1 MSEISGSKL
10 KQIREER
17 HIPLE
22 QVAKATRIRLSI
34 LQDLESDE
42 YADLGSRAQ
51 IRGFL
56 KLYADFLGVPLE
68 ETAPQSPK
76 EEDQPSSEEQPKQAI
91 PEAKV
96 PAEVKT
102 SPKAKPSKKR
112 ESKPIRSRKKA
123 STTPKAE
130 KSAET
135 LAPLPVS
142 RSQQML
148 DDIGRQL
155 NAHRRYLDIPWDLLV
170 EQTHIPRAQ
179 LIALEQG
186 NLDAFASPAEAKGLL
201 QSYARF
207 LNLNTDL
214 LMVQFADAL
223 QERLAEKAAS
233 ERRPRKRARLLSP
246 RWVALRRFFTLDLFF
261 GTLLVGGII
270 FFMVWGA
277 AQLMNQPEALTEATN
292 LPEIQEVLIGSPTP
306 LGLEPT
312 LTPTEGEPAFQLPTA
327 TPLSVP
333 LDTTAPIQVVVHAR
347 QSVWV
352 KVSAD
357 NKEVFQ
363 GRMSAGSVEA
373 YTAEEFL
380 EVEAGNA
387 AALEIVYNQTQLD
400 PFSRVGQLLRLRFDA
415 NGMQDISATPPY
427 LPTPTQTSVP

>member
-34 LQDLESDE
+34 LQDLEADE

-56 KLYADFLGVPLE
+56 KIYADFLGVPLE
-68 ETAPQSPK
+68 ETAPQTTEVEEQSSETPSEQSAEDVKAPLEVKLSPK
-76 EEDQPSSEEQPKQAI
+76 
-91 PEAKV
+91 
-96 PAEVKT
+96 VK
-102 SPKAKPSKKR
+102 ASKKKEPKR
-112 ESKPIRSRKKA
+112 IKRRIKTGITSKDNK
-123 STTPKAE
+123 STE
-130 KSAET
+130 VIS
-135 LAPLPVS
+135 PLPVS

-155 NAHRRYLDIPWDLLV
+155 NARRRYLDIPWDLLV

-179 LIALEQG
+179 LVALEQG

-201 QSYARF
+201 QTYARF

-214 LMVQFADAL
+214 LLVQFADAL
-223 QERLAEKAAS
+223 QERLAEKAAAES
-233 ERRPRKRARLLSP
+233 KPRRRARLLSP
-246 RWVALRRFFTLDLFF
+246 RWVALRRYFTLDLFF

-277 AQLMNQPEALTEATN
+277 AQLMNQPELQAETTN
-292 LPEIQEVLIGSPTP
+292 LPEIQEILIGSQTP
-306 LGLEPT
+306 VGLEPT
-312 LTPTEGEPAFQLPTA
+312 LTPTEEAPAFQLPTA
-327 TPLSVP
+327 TPLTVP

-357 NKEVFQ
+357 NKEVYQ

-373 YTAEEFL
+373 YTAEEYL
-380 EVEAGNA
+380 ELEAGNA

-415 NGMQDISATPPY
+415 NGMQDLSATPPY
-427 LPTPTQTSVP
+427 LPTPTPTVLP

>member
-17 HIPLE
+17 NIPLE
-22 QVAKATRIRLSI
+22 QVAKSTRIRLSI
-34 LQDLESDE
+34 LQDLENDE
-42 YADLGSRAQ
+42 YTDLGSRVQ

-68 ETAPQSPK
+68 ETAPLITAEEAPISDASTNQSAEDLKAPSEVIPPPK
-76 EEDQPSSEEQPKQAI
+76 
-91 PEAKV
+91 
-96 PAEVKT
+96 VK
-102 SPKAKPSKKR
+102 SSKKKEPKR
-112 ESKPIRSRKKA
+112 IRRRNKTGIAPKDKKA
-123 STTPKAE
+123 VEVLS
-130 KSAET
+130 
-135 LAPLPVS
+135 PLPVS
-142 RSQQML
+142 RSQQIL

-155 NAHRRYLDIPWDLLV
+155 NARRRYLDIPWDLLV

-201 QSYARF
+201 QTYARF

-214 LMVQFADAL
+214 LLVQFADAL
-223 QERLAEKAAS
+223 QERLAEKAAAES
-233 ERRPRKRARLLSP
+233 KPRKRARLLSP

-277 AQLMNQPEALTEATN
+277 AQLMNQPEPQTETTN
-292 LPEIQEVLIGSPTP
+292 LPEIQEILIGSQTP
-306 LGLEPT
+306 MGIELT
-312 LTPTEGEPAFQLPTA
+312 QTPTEEAPAFQLPTA

-352 KVSAD
+352 KVNAD
-357 NKEVFQ
+357 DEEVYQ
-363 GRMSAGSVEA
+363 GRMPAGSVEA
-373 YTAEEFL
+373 YTAEEYL
-380 EVEAGNA
+380 ELEAGNA

-415 NGMQDISATPPY
+415 NGMQDLSATPPFQ
-427 LPTPTQTSVP
+427 PTPTLTVLP

>member
-17 HIPLE
+17 NIPLE
-22 QVAKATRIRLSI
+22 QVAKSTRIRLSI
-34 LQDLESDE
+34 LQDLENDE
-42 YADLGSRAQ
+42 YTDLGSRVQ

-68 ETAPQSPK
+68 ETAPLITA
-76 EEDQPSSEEQPKQAI
+76 EEA
-91 PEAKV
+91 
-96 PAEVKT
+96 
-102 SPKAKPSKKR
+102 
-112 ESKPIRSRKKA
+112 PISDA
-123 STTPKAE
+123 STNQ
-130 KSAET
+130 SAEELKAPSEVIPPPKVKSSNKKEPKRIKRRNKT
-135 LAPLPVS
+135 GIAPKDNKAVEVLSPLPVS

-155 NAHRRYLDIPWDLLV
+155 SARRRYLDIPWDLLV

-201 QSYARF
+201 QTYARF

-214 LMVQFADAL
+214 LLVQFADAL
-223 QERLAEKAAS
+223 QERLAEKAAAES
-233 ERRPRKRARLLSP
+233 KPRKRARLLSP

-277 AQLMNQPEALTEATN
+277 AQLMNQPEPQTETTN
-292 LPEIQEVLIGSPTP
+292 LPEIQEILIGSPTP
-306 LGLEPT
+306 MGIELT
-312 LTPTEGEPAFQLPTA
+312 TTPTEEAPAFQLPTA
-327 TPLSVP
+327 TPLTVP

-352 KVSAD
+352 KVNAD
-357 NKEVFQ
+357 NEEIYQ
-363 GRMSAGSVEA
+363 GRMPAGSVEA
-373 YTAEEFL
+373 YTAEEYL
-380 EVEAGNA
+380 ELEAGNA

-415 NGMQDISATPPY
+415 NGMQDLSATPPFQ
-427 LPTPTQTSVP
+427 PTPTTTVLP

>member
-22 QVAKATRIRLSI
+22 QVAKSTRIRLSI
-34 LQDLESDE
+34 LQDLEADE

-56 KLYADFLGVPLE
+56 KLYADFLGIPLE
-68 ETAPQSPK
+68 ETASQTT
-76 EEDQPSSEEQPKQAI
+76 EEEAQSSEAPTEQSAEDLKVSSGVKALPK
-91 PEAKV
+91 
-96 PAEVKT
+96 VK
-102 SPKAKPSKKR
+102 SSKKKEPKR
-112 ESKPIRSRKKA
+112 IRRLNK
-123 STTPKAE
+123 TGIPPKDDQAG
-130 KSAET
+130 KVLS
-135 LAPLPVS
+135 PLPAS
-142 RSQQML
+142 RSQQIL

-155 NAHRRYLDIPWDLLV
+155 NARRRYLDIPWDLLV

-201 QSYARF
+201 QTYARF

-214 LMVQFADAL
+214 LLVQFADAL
-223 QERLAEKAAS
+223 QERLAEKAAAES
-233 ERRPRKRARLLSP
+233 KPRKRARLLSP

-261 GTLLVGGII
+261 GSLLVGGII

-277 AQLMNQPEALTEATN
+277 AQLMNQPEPKAEATN
-292 LPEIQEVLIGSPTP
+292 LPEIQEILIGSQTP
-306 LGLEPT
+306 MGIELT
-312 LTPTEGEPAFQLPTA
+312 QTPTEEAPAFQLPTA
-327 TPLSVP
+327 TPLTVP
-333 LDTTAPIQVVVHAR
+333 IDTTAPIQVVVHAR

-357 NKEVFQ
+357 DKEVYQ

-373 YTAEEFL
+373 YTAEEYL
-380 EVEAGNA
+380 ELEAGNA

-415 NGMQDISATPPY
+415 NGMQDLSATPPFQ
-427 LPTPTQTSVP
+427 PTPTLTVMP